1 MSFEP
6 SATMVGTQT
15 KGLSFSTTDRT
26 QRLPK
31 LANNC
36 FIVGEAKRADVIWS
50 EGDFL
55 ALCEHMLNDNPP
67 DYFLSA
73 WIDEASGQARFAK
86 APQRSRADKR
96 ASWAW
101 TTITGK
107 AKAKTAIG
115 FYPSNPEKKSRWA

>member
-55 ALCEHMLNDNPP
+55 AICEHMLNENPP
-67 DYFLSA
+67 NHFLSA
-73 WIDEASGQARFAK
+73 WIDKKNGEPRFAK
-86 APQRSRADKR
+86 ADFRLTARKR
-96 ASWAW
+96 ATWAFN
-101 TTITGK
+101 TITGK
-107 AKAKTAIG
+107 VKAGTSIG
-115 FYPSNPEKKSRWA
+115 FYPSNG